1 MTLFSRKT
9 PVRNQVWLLGI
20 LLVAALL
27 VVGMLYQRQQSEMKR
42 FAEQGQD
49 NVVWVYSQLG
59 IDYYRTL
66 GAAKVAEATGKTAD
80 LDELQLRYNILVSRI
95 NLLREYRFAALFPNS
110 SWYQQQIGALVR
122 LIAQTDKQ
130 LNAGDGYFDRPQAV
144 ALLQRLDGVADN
156 VRELTVGANT
166 RLTDAANLSNQSL
179 QDINTTVAI
188 TAALL
193 MLVAVLIA
201 VLAWRNLRHSE
212 HRREQAEALSRRLDR
227 ALELAEAANV
237 AKGAFLANMS
247 HEIRTPMNG
256 IIGMTELTLD
266 TELNA
271 EQREY
276 LEVVKSSA
284 DALLTIIND
293 ILDFSK
299 IDAGKMVLESLPF
312 SLRSLISQTSYPFA
326 LKAEERDLEVIC
338 QISPELPDRV
348 ISDPS
353 RLRQVLNNL
362 LGNAVKFTKQGE
374 IVLSVTGQQQTASRY
389 LMTFSVRDTGIGI
402 APEKQRVI
410 FDAFAQ
416 ADNSTTR
423 RYGGTGLG
431 LSITQKLVGLLG
443 GEIHV
448 SSVPEQGSEFVF
460 TIPLELAAEQ
470 APASTP
476 AQLAGLRVLVCDDN
490 PTNRS
495 WLAALLK
502 NWDMQATLA
511 EDGFAAL
518 AILQQQSFDLIL
530 LDGHMP
536 GMSGFDVARQLQ
548 QQGCQADIIML
559 TSSGERGD
567 GRRCQELGIGGY
579 LTKPVPQEEL
589 LATICQLRGEPAD
602 NSTQLV
608 TRYSVREVKQQL
620 HVLLVE
626 DNEVNQKLALAILS
640 RRGCTASVAGHGA
653 EALEQLQAHSFDL
666 VLMDM
671 QMPVMDG
678 LEATRALRQRE
689 AAQQLPRLPVIA
701 MTANAMTG
709 DRERCLAAGM
719 DGYVSK
725 PVDAQ
730 RLFEEIERVLSGE
743 GTLPQHAA
751 PQAEA
756 ASSGQLD
763 YQKTLENCDGDQEF
777 LLTLLQTFVR
787 DAQLRLEKLQ
797 QAVSQQRMTDIA
809 MFSHALRG
817 AALSIGAAP
826 FAALCYRIES
836 AAQQQSAAE
845 LEQLLPQLLD
855 CHQALLVEIHPYLP
869 PQDATTG

>member
-1 MTLFSRKT
+1 MSLFSHRS
-9 PVRNQVWLLGI
+9 RINNQVWLLGI
-20 LLVAALL
+20 LMVAALL
-27 VVGMLYQRQQSEMKR
+27 VVGMLYQRQQAEMKR

-59 IDYYRTL
+59 IDYFRTV
-66 GAAKVAEATGKTAD
+66 GAAKVAQATNRAAD
-80 LDELQLRYNILVSRI
+80 LDELQLRYSILVSRI
-95 NLLREYRFAALFPNS
+95 DLLKDYRYANLFQNKA
-110 SWYQQQIGALVR
+110 WYQQQMNKLVELVR
-122 LIAQTDKQ
+122 RTDQ
-130 LNAGDGYFDRPQAV
+130 RLSANGDYFDPAQAT
-144 ALLQRLDGVADN
+144 ALLNELDN
-156 VRELTVGANT
+156 VVENIRELTIGANSQ
-166 RLTDAANLSNQSL
+166 LTDAANASNQSL
-179 QDINTTVAI
+179 QDLNSMVAI

-193 MLVAVLIA
+193 MLVAALIA
-201 VLAWRNLRHSE
+201 ALAWRNLSHSE
-212 HRREQAEALSRRLDR
+212 KRREEAEALSRKLDR
-227 ALELAEAANV
+227 ALEQAEAANV

-266 TELNA
+266 TELTP

-276 LEVVKSSA
+276 LEIVKSSA
-284 DALLTIIND
+284 DSLLTIIND

-299 IDAGKMVLESLPF
+299 IDAGKMELESLPF
-312 SLRSLISQTSYPFA
+312 SLRNLISQTVYPFA
-326 LKAEERDLEVIC
+326 LKAEEHNLEVIC
-338 QISPELPDRV
+338 QLAPDLPDRY

-374 IVLSVTGQQQTASRY
+374 IVLDIHGQQQGHRY

-431 LSITQKLVGLLG
+431 LSITQKLVALLG
-443 GEIHV
+443 GEIRV
-448 SSVPEQGSEFVF
+448 NSRPEQGSEFVF
-460 TIPLELAAEQ
+460 SIPLQLADKQ
-470 APASTP
+470 APASQP
-476 AQLAGLRVLVCDDN
+476 ADLAGLEALVCDDN

-502 NWDMQATLA
+502 NWGMSATLSA
-511 EDGFAAL
+511 DGFEAL
-518 AILQQQSFDLIL
+518 ALLRQRSFDLIL

-536 GMSGFDVARQLQ
+536 GMSGFDLARQLQ

-589 LATICQLRGEPAD
+589 LATLCQLRGMTTASKAGRLPPRHRMQD
-602 NSTQLV
+602 STQP
-608 TRYSVREVKQQL
+608 L

-626 DNEVNQKLALAILS
+626 DNEVNQKLAQAILS
-640 RRGCTASVAGHGA
+640 RRGCLVSVAGDGA
-653 EALEQLQAHSFDL
+653 QALDMLAGQAFDL

-678 LEATRALRQRE
+678 LEASRHIRQRE
-689 AAQQLPRLPVIA
+689 RDEGLPHLPVIA
-701 MTANAMTG
+701 MTANAMKG

-725 PVDAQ
+725 PVEAQ
-730 RLFEEIERVLSGE
+730 RLFDEIERVFAGHSPDQDTGPETGQSADTTVADCQLHYQQ
-743 GTLPQHAA
+743 TLA
-751 PQAEA
+751 
-756 ASSGQLD
+756 
-763 YQKTLENCDGDQEF
+763 NCDGDADF
-777 LLTLLQTFVR
+777 LLTLLQAFIR
-787 DAQLRLEKLQ
+787 DAALRLDKLRQ
-797 QAVSQQRMTDIA
+797 SLADSKPQDMA
-809 MFSHALRG
+809 MYAHALRG
-817 AALSIGAAP
+817 AALSIGALP
-826 FAALCYRIES
+826 FATLCQQVES
-836 AAQQQSAAE
+836 AAQQQDAAALDKLLQE
-845 LEQLLPQLLD
+845 LET
-855 CHQALLVEIHPYLP
+855 CHQALLAEIRPRLP
-869 PQDATTG
+869 M